1 MKPKDA
7 PRRPVIL
14 PPRSL
19 AVKEVHA
26 EEAITDPIVIAPLR
40 GTATAQRPWEGTRPW
55 EGRKVTAIIP
65 TLEWSTLLALAVE
78 SLLLQTEP
86 PLVMIVD
93 TGSVR
98 TTDKLQAMRR
108 RNQIEVIS
116 IPLQGWIHPSEPVA
130 SAIEAAWVCIHTPYA
145 YLTHDDCIAKRR
157 ELIAEMVDQ
166 TATHK
171 AVGYRITERPYPEW
185 RTELGHTCLMLDV
198 AAMDRIGMSW
208 NLRAFATVT
217 GESLN
222 PEVCGPNKVDT
233 ERFMNFKLRQ
243 AGIVPLFIGEE
254 LNYERTNDANIDH
267 CRSRTS
273 SLLYSPP
280 HAAKSK
286 LWTVDAIHEATLRH
300 TEWMASPTP

>member
-1 MKPKDA
+1 M
-7 PRRPVIL
+7 
-14 PPRSL
+14 
-19 AVKEVHA
+19 
-26 EEAITDPIVIAPLR
+26 
-40 GTATAQRPWEGTRPW
+40 
-55 EGRKVTAIIP
+55 TAIIP
-65 TLEWSTLLALAVE
+65 TLEWSVLLELVVV

-93 TGSVR
+93 TGSER
-98 TTDKLQAMRR
+98 TTDKLQAMRS
-108 RNQIEVIS
+108 RNRVEVIS

-130 SAIEAAWVCIHTPYA
+130 SAIEAAWSCIHTPYA

-157 ELIAEMVDQ
+157 GLLAEMVAQ
-166 TATHK
+166 TTTHK

-217 GESLN
+217 GQSLD

-233 ERFMNFKLRQ
+233 ERFMNLKLRQ
-243 AGIVPLFIGEE
+243 AGIIPLFIGEE
-254 LNYERTNDANIDH
+254 LNYERTNDKNIDH

-273 SLLYSPP
+273 ALLYSPE
-280 HAAKSK
+280 HAAKTQP
-286 LWTVDAIHEATLRH
+286 WVNDAIHEANLRH
-300 TEWMASPTP
+300 AEWKAAHPTNP